1 MVQFLL
7 RLWPNTL
14 QKYSFCVILLVET
27 LKYSWYLFK
36 HTWKSLSSLSSF
48 SKISQDS
55 NDKFLWKRGPGK
67 IKAWIKKLVCL
78 ELKQLFKKAVKRS
91 NKLLLCPPPKK
102 GGWDMNKLVI
112 MVHSKNNIP
121 PIDPFFSTYPIQ
133 GVGKRLEPVPGGA
146 GSDGGFKPRSLLL

>member
-1 MVQFLL
+1 M
-7 RLWPNTL
+7 
-14 QKYSFCVILLVET
+14 
-27 LKYSWYLFK
+27 
-36 HTWKSLSSLSSF
+36 
-48 SKISQDS
+48 S
-55 NDKFLWKRGPGK
+55 NGDNG
-67 IKAWIKKLVCL
+67 VM
-78 ELKQLFKKAVKRS
+78 S
-91 NKLLLCPPPKK
+91 NGYVFGASNPPPPPKKK

>member
-1 MVQFLL
+1 M
-7 RLWPNTL
+7 
-14 QKYSFCVILLVET
+14 
-27 LKYSWYLFK
+27 
-36 HTWKSLSSLSSF
+36 
-48 SKISQDS
+48 D
-55 NDKFLWKRGPGK
+55 
-67 IKAWIKKLVCL
+67 
-78 ELKQLFKKAVKRS
+78 KKACLFRVEATFLKGS
-91 NKLLLCPPPKK
+91 QTFQQAFIMPPPPPKK